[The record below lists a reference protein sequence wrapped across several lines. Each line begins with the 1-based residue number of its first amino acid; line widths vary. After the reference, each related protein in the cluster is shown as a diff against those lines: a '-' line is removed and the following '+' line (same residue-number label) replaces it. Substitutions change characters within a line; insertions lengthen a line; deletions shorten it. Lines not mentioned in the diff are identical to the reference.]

1 MKQSTLIENILS
13 KDNLNNAYLQVVRN
27 KGAAGVDGM
36 EYKALLSHLRKNGER
51 IKESIRNQ
59 TYKPMPVKRIE
70 IPKEDGSKRKLGIPT
85 VTDRT
90 IQQAAAQVLTPIY
103 EEKFHDNS
111 YGFRPQKSAQQA
123 VLKAVEYMNEG
134 CNWIVDIDL
143 EKFFDTVNHDKLI
156 SILNKEIKDG
166 KILSL
171 IRKLLV
177 SGVMVGTQVEETEMG
192 TPQGGNLS
200 PLLANIMLNELDW
213 ELEWRGLR
221 FVRYADDCIILV
233 KSRKA
238 AKRVMESVTRY
249 IETKLLLKVNRQ
261 KSKIGRPKEIKY
273 LGFTFYKYK
282 EYKPRAH
289 KKSVDKIVRKLKLL
303 TTRKWGVSN
312 AYKAKKVSE
321 LIRGWVNYFKIGDIR
336 RVTRRLDTITRYRFR
351 MCIWK
356 HWKTPRNRL
365 RNLIKLGISKG
376 NVVLVYKCRQKKL
389 NSLYYKKKEQRR
401 CSTWRKIKN
410 RILRN
415 SSSRSSISTMPEVP
429 HILNWNMNMA

>member
-36 EYKALLSHLRKNGER
+36 EYKALLSHLRKNGEQ

-59 TYKPMPVKRIE
+59 TYKPMPVKRVE

-90 IQQAAAQVLTPIY
+90 IQQAVAQVLTPIY

-123 VLKAVEYMNEG
+123 VLKAVEYMNEE

-177 SGVMVGTQVEETEMG
+177 SGVMVGTQVKETEMG

-213 ELEWRGLR
+213 ELERRGLR

-238 AKRVMESVTRY
+238 ARRVMESVTRY
-249 IETKLLLKVNRQ
+249 IETNLLLKVNRQ

-289 KKSVDKIVRKLKLL
+289 KKSVDKIVRKLKLF

-336 RVTRRLDTITRYRFR
+336 RVTRRLDAITRYRFR

-365 RNLIKLGISKG
+365 RNLIKL
-376 NVVLVYKCRQKKL
+376 
-389 NSLYYKKKEQRR
+389 
-401 CSTWRKIKN
+401 
-410 RILRN
+410 
-415 SSSRSSISTMPEVP
+415 
-429 HILNWNMNMA
+429 

>member
-36 EYKALLSHLRKNGER
+36 EYKALLSHLRKNGEQ

-59 TYKPMPVKRIE
+59 TYKPMPVKRVE

-90 IQQAAAQVLTPIY
+90 IQQAVAQVLTPIY

-134 CNWIVDIDL
+134 YNWIVDIDL

-171 IRKLLV
+171 IRKFLV

-200 PLLANIMLNELDW
+200 PLLANIILNELDW
-213 ELEWRGLR
+213 ELERRGLR

-282 EYKPRAH
+282 EYKPKAH
-289 KKSVDKIVRKLKLL
+289 KKSVDKIVRKLKML
-303 TTRKWGVSN
+303 TTRKW
-312 AYKAKKVSE
+312 E
-321 LIRGWVNYFKIGDIR
+321 
-336 RVTRRLDTITRYRFR
+336 
-351 MCIWK
+351 
-356 HWKTPRNRL
+356 
-365 RNLIKLGISKG
+365 
-376 NVVLVYKCRQKKL
+376 
-389 NSLYYKKKEQRR
+389 
-401 CSTWRKIKN
+401 
-410 RILRN
+410 
-415 SSSRSSISTMPEVP
+415 
-429 HILNWNMNMA
+429 